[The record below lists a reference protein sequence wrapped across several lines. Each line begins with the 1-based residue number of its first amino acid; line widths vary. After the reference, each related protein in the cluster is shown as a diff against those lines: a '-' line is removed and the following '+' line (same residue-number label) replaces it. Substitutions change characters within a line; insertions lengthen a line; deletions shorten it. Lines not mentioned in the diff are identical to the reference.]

1 MIVRLLQFNGVYHF
15 QYPIQDLLHHVP
27 TLEGM
32 EVLVVATVGDWF
44 LDEVIEGF
52 STARVF
58 NSSIK
63 LKFMGDSPQVFK
75 PGMPV
80 SAYVRNYVNAIEFSV
95 SNDFSCRLWPR
106 LMTDLRCPITD
117 SGIVSWKC
125 LRVQMLAAGT
135 SSQDVCS

>member
-1 MIVRLLQFNGVYHF
+1 M
-15 QYPIQDLLHHVP
+15 P

-32 EVLVVATVGDWF
+32 EIVVTATVGDWY

-63 LKFMGDSPQVFK
+63 LRFLGDSPQVFK

-80 SAYVRNYVNAIEFSV
+80 TTYV
-95 SNDFSCRLWPR
+95 C
-106 LMTDLRCPITD
+106 
-117 SGIVSWKC
+117 
-125 LRVQMLAAGT
+125 
-135 SSQDVCS
+135 